1 MVVTTN
7 PDLMKGV
14 SAQLKKLS
22 QVHAV
27 YCTGKEVVQMPRGAK
42 KLYKYFLKPDQ
53 AETLT
58 DKDRRA
64 IAKQAEIAEEASA
77 QNFWGSED
85 EIGDAGARNEFTQA
99 LGQALAKVNE
109 AMSAYPKANLMI
121 QSYII
126 NQFELSPEMIVQPE
140 ADDTSDAT
148 SLQMVEPDA
157 GWGDWGAPP
166 SPPRIQDNRY
176 RRSSTRSSW

>member
-1 MVVTTN
+1 
-7 PDLMKGV
+7 
-14 SAQLKKLS
+14 
-22 QVHAV
+22 
-27 YCTGKEVVQMPRGAK
+27 MPQGAK
-42 KLYKYFLKPDQ
+42 KQYKYFLKPEQ

-85 EIGDAGARNEFTQA
+85 EIGDASARNEFKQA

-109 AMSAYPKANLMI
+109 AMSAYPKQSLMI

-157 GWGDWGAPP
+157 GWGDWGVPP